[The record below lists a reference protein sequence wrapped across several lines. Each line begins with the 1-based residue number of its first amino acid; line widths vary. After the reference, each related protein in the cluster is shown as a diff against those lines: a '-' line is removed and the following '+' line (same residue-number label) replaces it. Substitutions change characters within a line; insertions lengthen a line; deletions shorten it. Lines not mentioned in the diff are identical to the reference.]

1 MAVSSEALRKHLDYT
16 QWASQRLLSAAAQ
29 LSRDELTRDFGTAD
43 RSVLGTLSHLF
54 LSDRV
59 WLARVT
65 GAPRPDFHI
74 DVPLAELQ
82 SVWKPVQDG
91 WLAWAQTITDEAVLE
106 ELSYQDL
113 KGRPWKQPLW
123 QVLLHVVNHGTHHRG
138 QVAGFLRAMGRVP
151 PPLDLIFYFRERT
164 LS

>member
-1 MAVSSEALRKHLDYT
+1 M
-16 QWASQRLLSAAAQ
+16 
-29 LSRDELTRDFGTAD
+29 
-43 RSVLGTLSHLF
+43 
-54 LSDRV
+54 
-59 WLARVT
+59 
-65 GAPRPDFHI
+65 
-74 DVPLAELQ
+74 
-82 SVWKPVQDG
+82 QDG